1 MALRVH
7 STRPFQGRGFDPRG
21 GAMYVQPIRPQ
32 VDSWFAPVNLPE
44 PEPRVAVLLNA
55 NAKRVDEKVH
65 RALSHVVPEGDLFLT
80 RTFEE
85 ARAVARTV
93 VDRRYPTVFTGGG
106 DGTFVGFLNEIHNV
120 LDRRRTG
127 PLPRGRA
134 PRFGLLK
141 LGTGNALAGLC
152 GASSASTEGLV
163 DDILRARAGE
173 VPGVLKLELLQTEGK
188 RSPFAGVGI
197 DAGILNHYME
207 IRRAAAKGPLGNLLS
222 GFGGYAVAIAGR
234 SIPSFLTQ
242 TNPRMEVRSRG
253 FAQRVGP
260 DGKPVGCAL
269 GPGALLYEGPALI
282 AAASTVPYYGY
293 NLKIFPFAGSRRGM
307 FHLRIANVPIAK
319 IIPNIYPAL
328 WNGTWFP
335 EGMFD
340 FLAED
345 VEIRLDRKAPF
356 QIGGDAE
363 GYRDYVRFTLWKNTV
378 ELLDFNSV
386 PRA

>member
-1 MALRVH
+1 
-7 STRPFQGRGFDPRG
+7 
-21 GAMYVQPIRPQ
+21 MYVQPIRPQ
-32 VDSWFAPVNLPE
+32 VDSRFSPVNLPE

-55 NAKRVDEKVH
+55 NAKRVDEKIH
-65 RALSHVVPEGDLFLT
+65 RALSHVVPEGDSFLT
-80 RTFEE
+80 RTFEQ
-85 ARAVARTV
+85 ARDVARTV

-106 DGTFVGFLNEIHNV
+106 DGTFVGFLNEIHSV
-120 LDRRRTG
+120 LERRRGAHG
-127 PLPRGRA
+127 PAQRA

-152 GASSASTEGLV
+152 GASPASGEGLV

-173 VPGVLKLELLQTEGK
+173 VPGILKLEMLQTEGK

-197 DAGILNHYME
+197 DAGILNHFME
-207 IRRAAAKGPLGNLLS
+207 LRRATGKGPLGKLLS
-222 GFGGYAVAIAGR
+222 GGAGYAVAIASR
-234 SIPSFLTQ
+234 SIPTFIA
-242 TNPRMEVRSRG
+242 NPSPRIEVRSRG
-253 FAQRVGP
+253 YAQRVGP
-260 DGKPVGCAL
+260 DGRPVGCAM
-269 GPGALLYEGPALI
+269 GPGALIYEGPALI

-307 FHLRIANVPIAK
+307 FHLRIANLPIAK
-319 IIPNIYPAL
+319 IVPNIYPSL

-335 EGMFD
+335 EGIHD

-345 VEIRLDRKAPF
+345 VEIKLDRKAPF

-363 GYRDYVRFTLWKNTV
+363 GYRDYVRFTIWKNTV